1 MFGLGIQEL
10 IIVGIVA
17 VVLFGKRLPEV
28 AKSLGSSYKEF
39 RQGLSEIQSQ
49 MDINSHSYRHP
60 TNSSSTPQYQDE
72 DVDDYEA
79 PTAPKFELPADGD
92 SVAETSVTEDVAT
105 ESTSEKETS

>member
-10 IIVGIVA
+10 IIIGIVA

-28 AKSLGSSYKEF
+28 ARSLGSSYKEF

-49 MDINSHSYRHP
+49 MDITSHAYRYP
-60 TNSSSTPQYQDE
+60 TNSPSTPQYQDE

-79 PTAPKFELPADGD
+79 PTAPKFELPG
-92 SVAETSVTEDVAT
+92 AENPGAENPGAEDVAT
-105 ESTSEKETS
+105 ETTSEKETS